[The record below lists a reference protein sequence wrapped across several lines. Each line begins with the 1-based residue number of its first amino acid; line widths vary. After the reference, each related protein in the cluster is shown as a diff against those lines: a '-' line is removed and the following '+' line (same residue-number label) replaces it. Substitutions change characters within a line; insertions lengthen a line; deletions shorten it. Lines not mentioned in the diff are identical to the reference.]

1 MTVAIFAL
9 VGALV
14 TTAMAHI
21 SYKQYSIDRRRR
33 DLVATI
39 VLFGITPPL
48 TYVAVKSLGVGLVYV
63 CTSVNYVAAA
73 IAGRFLFSERLTRR
87 SLLAMLLICC
97 GTLLYALGLPS

>member
-1 MTVAIFAL
+1 MTVPILAL
-9 VGALV
+9 LSALV

-21 SYKQYSIDRRRR
+21 SYKHYSIYRRRR
-33 DLVATI
+33 DLLVTI

-48 TYVAVKSLGVGLVYV
+48 TYVAIKSLGVGLVYV

-87 SLLAMLLICC
+87 SVLAMLLICS